1 MIGAKPDETGEAQ
14 REKAAMKFLYFD
26 HPDLGDWRLGVLAGS
41 GDAVIDITG
50 AVGHLPHLDNRGLIN
65 AVIARFDEVRGTIE
79 AAVSKGTPVDL
90 AAVTIR
96 PPLPLPR
103 QIDCM
108 AVNYMEDGTLPKPP
122 QINGFHKSPSAII
135 GTGGTM
141 ELPDVPAEVFEGEAE
156 LALVI
161 GRRARN
167 VPASEAMDYVFGYMN
182 FIDGSAR
189 ALPPAGNTFFQV
201 KSRETFAPT
210 GPYLVT
216 KDEIADPNDLDV
228 RLTVN
233 GETRQSFNTSDMAH
247 KIPRCIEWL
256 SAMHTLEPGDIVATG
271 TNHRGLSPFMDGDR
285 IELEVEGLGVLKVS
299 VSDPL
304 KRTWARDSRLQHKE
318 KGLDGPYTPQLTG
331 KYAK

>member
-1 MIGAKPDETGEAQ
+1 
-14 REKAAMKFLYFD
+14 MKFLYFD
-26 HPDLGDWRLGVLAGS
+26 HPDLGEWRLGVLS
-41 GDAVIDITG
+41 GDGVVDVTDAV
-50 AVGHLPHLDNRGLIN
+50 AHLPHLDNRGLIA
-65 AVIARFDEVRGTIE
+65 AVIAAYDETRGAIE
-79 AAVSKGTPVDL
+79 KAAASGTPVGLDS
-90 AAVTIR
+90 VTIR
-96 PPLPLPR
+96 PPVPLPR

-108 AVNYMEDGTLPKPP
+108 AVNYMEDGTLTEKPL
-122 QINGFHKSPSAII
+122 INGFHKSPSAII

-141 ELPDVPAEVFEGEAE
+141 VLSDVPADVFEGEAE
-156 LALVI
+156 LAVVI
-161 GRRARN
+161 GKRCSN
-167 VPASEAMDYVFGYMN
+167 VSADEAMDYVFGYMN

-189 ALPPAGNTFFQV
+189 NLPPAGNQFFQV
-201 KSRETFAPT
+201 KSRETFAPI

-216 KDEIADPNDLDV
+216 KDEVSDPNDLDV

-233 GETRQSFNTSDMAH
+233 GDVRQSFNTSDMAH

-285 IELEVEGLGVLKVS
+285 IELEVAGMGVLKVS

-304 KRTWARDSRLQHKE
+304 KRTWGRDSRLQHKE